1 MDKKI
6 ISIIN
11 QKGGVGKTTTV
22 INLAASI
29 AMKRKKILVIDLDP
43 QGNATTGL
51 GLSNTADTDE
61 TIYSVLNGEKKISEV
76 IKNTSFEN
84 LNLITSNVDLS
95 GLEVETAGDSRR
107 AFKLKDELTSILND
121 TSLSYDYIL
130 IDCPPSLSLLTIMA
144 LVASNA
150 LIVPLQTEF
159 FALEGLTQLMKTI
172 DRIKSNLNPSLEIRG
187 ILLTMYD
194 KRNKLSSQVEL
205 EARNYFKNKV
215 YNIAV
220 PRNVRLSEAPSHGI
234 PVLIYDKNCP
244 GSKAYFSFADEFLQ
258 QDLEEKE
265 SAAWWTLLKTKK
277 DLVGVYLH

>member
-22 INLAASI
+22 INLAAGLS
-29 AMKRKKILVIDLDP
+29 MKGKKILVIDLDP

-51 GLSNTADTDE
+51 GLSNTESSDT
-61 TIYSVLNGEKKISEV
+61 TIYNVLNGNKKISEV
-76 IKNTSFEN
+76 IQRTSFEN

-121 TSLSYDYIL
+121 SRASYDYIL

-144 LVASNA
+144 LVASDA
-150 LIVPLQTEF
+150 LVVPLQTEF

-172 DRIKSNLNPSLEIRG
+172 ERIKNNLNPELSIRG

-194 KRNKLSSQVEL
+194 RRNKLSGEVEK
-205 EARNYFKNKV
+205 EARNYFKEKV
-215 YNIAV
+215 YQSIV
-220 PRNVRLSEAPSHGI
+220 PRNVRLSEAPSHGV
-234 PVLIYDKNCP
+234 PVLVYDKSCP
-244 GSKAYFSFADEFLQ
+244 GSKSYFNFTEEFLN
-258 QDLEEKE
+258 QDKPVE
-265 SAAWWTLLKTKK
+265 SAA
-277 DLVGVYLH
+277 

>member
-1 MDKKI
+1 MKEKI

-22 INLAASI
+22 INLAAGLS
-29 AMKRKKILVIDLDP
+29 MKGKKILVIDLDP

-51 GLSNTADTDE
+51 GLSNTEKSDQ
-61 TIYSVLNGEKKISEV
+61 TIYSVLNGAKNISDV
-76 IKNTSFEN
+76 IKKTKFEN

-95 GLEVETAGDSRR
+95 GLEVETAGDNRR
-107 AFKLKDELTSILND
+107 AFILKEQIMAYLND
-121 TSLSYDYIL
+121 SGGFYDYVL

-144 LVASNA
+144 LVASNS

-172 DRIKSNLNPSLEIRG
+172 DRIKNNLNPGLLIKG

-194 KRNKLSSQVEL
+194 KRNKLSSQVEQ
-205 EARNYFKNKV
+205 EARDYFKEKV
-215 YNIAV
+215 YSTVI

-234 PVLIYDKNCP
+234 PVLLYDKSCP
-244 GSKAYFSFADEFLQ
+244 GSKSYFSFTDEFLNK
-258 QDLEEKE
+258 EKTFE
-265 SAAWWTLLKTKK
+265 SAA
-277 DLVGVYLH
+277 